1 MHGQSED
8 THTHTRHTH
17 MAFQVT
23 TVTRWP
29 KGRIMD
35 YERKVVQQLYAKQ
48 YVAWKSDLAYKE
60 RK

>member
-1 MHGQSED
+1 
-8 THTHTRHTH
+8 